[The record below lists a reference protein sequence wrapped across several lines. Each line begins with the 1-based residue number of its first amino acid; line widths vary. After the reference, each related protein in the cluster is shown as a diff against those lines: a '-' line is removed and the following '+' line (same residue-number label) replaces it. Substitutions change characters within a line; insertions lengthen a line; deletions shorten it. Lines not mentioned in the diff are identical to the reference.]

1 MTNTCLDNERKA
13 KVMDREGQ
21 RREVFLS
28 SIFSWGRKTDK
39 KQKGKLPGEMGTGL
53 GDPCH

>member
-1 MTNTCLDNERKA
+1 MRSFSCLP
-13 KVMDREGQ
+13 
-21 RREVFLS
+21 S
-28 SIFSWGRKTDK
+28 SAGGGKTDK